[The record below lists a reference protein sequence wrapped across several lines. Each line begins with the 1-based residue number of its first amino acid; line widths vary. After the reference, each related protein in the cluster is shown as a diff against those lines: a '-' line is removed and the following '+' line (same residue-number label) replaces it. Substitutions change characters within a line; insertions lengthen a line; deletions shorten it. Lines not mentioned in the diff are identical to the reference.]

1 MVGLVWGS
9 VFKISFFS
17 IPVIFFKFGVESAKM
32 EVAIDLRL
40 NLLIS
45 WYLFCMTIETQL
57 NDGLSVTCTNKFKRK
72 NNYSSLK
79 YTFLPL
85 VASSLCFIPHKVT
98 ILHR

>member
-45 WYLFCMTIETQL
+45 LYLFCVIIETEL
-57 NDGLSVTCTNKFKRK
+57 YDGLSVTCTNKFKREK
-72 NNYSSLK
+72 MIEFEIYVSATDCIKLMFHTS
-79 YTFLPL
+79 
-85 VASSLCFIPHKVT
+85 
-98 ILHR
+98 